1 MLLNLKKMINLPE
14 IHDFVFNN
22 EYNEGAGL
30 KGAIDLK
37 TSYLVVKYFTKDI
50 NKEISNIKVKDQ
62 TLSYNSTSFT
72 LSNINFGIS
81 NYSPDKVQI
90 YFEPPNIIHLFLQN
104 IKAWGRF
111 NAKFEFLIA
120 GINESVK
127 FDINNLT
134 VDTRVKIKSKNIDG
148 RLFPDAEVVF
158 LNYVYDF
165 DFKLSSAL
173 GKVISIF
180 KSLIK
185 QAIEKEINK
194 TINKEINHGLQIGL
208 NKIPMEIVVDK
219 KRGLVIDYS
228 LVSTPFIQ
236 NNFILFNSYARLI
249 NKNIK
254 ETQNK
259 DNYFLPLMVP
269 SYDLLGK
276 SSQVYV
282 SEYVINTA
290 LFTYFKSK
298 DLEIVIKPE
307 MLPQNLPIK
316 LNTSWLGIIFK
327 DISDI
332 YGEDIPV
339 NIKLIVCEN
348 PQMILKEKMISFI
361 LPTNIEVIVQGFEGI
376 AVKFRTTFFVD
387 AELKVFE
394 DCKISGNIKNLNIQ
408 NTKIIWGYI
417 DDDNFA
423 NNVEKQF
430 NTLKMIALPFINF
443 FVLKNMHFDLPVI
456 RGIKFTD
463 MTISH
468 HENFVIVNYNFNYNE
483 N

>member
-1 MLLNLKKMINLPE
+1 MILYIMMN
-14 IHDFVFNN
+14 I
-22 EYNEGAGL
+22 
-30 KGAIDLK
+30 
-37 TSYLVVKYFTKDI
+37 VKYFTPDI
-50 NKEISNIKVKDQ
+50 NKEISNIKVKNQ
-62 TLSYNSTSFT
+62 TLSYKGRLVT
-72 LSNINFGIS
+72 LSNMNFGIS
-81 NYSPDKVQI
+81 NYSHDKVKI

-111 NAKFEFLIA
+111 NVSFDFLFGKIH
-120 GINESVK
+120 ESVN
-127 FDINNLT
+127 FDIKNLS
-134 VDTRVKIKSKNIDG
+134 VDTKVMIKSKIVNG
-148 RLFPDAEVVF
+148 KKYPDAVVIY

-185 QAIEKEINK
+185 EAIRKEINSQ
-194 TINKEINHGLQIGL
+194 INKEINHGLQIGL
-208 NKIPMEIVVDK
+208 NKIPMEIIVDK

-236 NNFILFNSYARLI
+236 NNFIIFNSYARFI

-259 DNYFLPLMVP
+259 DNYFLPLKVP

-276 SSQVYV
+276 ASQVYV

-290 LFTYFKSK
+290 LFTFFKSR
-298 DLEIVIKPE
+298 DLEILIIPE

-327 DISDI
+327 DISDV

-348 PQMILKEKMISFI
+348 PQMILKQKMISFI

-376 AVKFRTTFFVD
+376 AVKFKTTFFVD
-387 AELKVFE
+387 AELKFFE
-394 DCKISGNIKNLNIQ
+394 ECKISANIKNLNIQ

-423 NNVEKQF
+423 ANVEKQF

-443 FVLKNMHFDLPVI
+443 FVLKNMHFDIPVF

-463 MTISH
+463 LTISH
-468 HENFVIVNYNFNYNE
+468 HENFVIVNYNFNYIE
-483 N
+483 HQ

>member
-1 MLLNLKKMINLPE
+1 MISMPE
-14 IHDFVFNN
+14 IHDFIYND
-22 EYNEGAGL
+22 EYTEGAGL

-37 TSYLVVKYFTKDI
+37 TSYLIVKYFTPDI
-50 NKEISNIKVKDQ
+50 NKEISNIKVKNQ
-62 TLSYNSTSFT
+62 TLSYKGRLVT
-72 LSNINFGIS
+72 LSNMNFGIS
-81 NYSPDKVQI
+81 NYSHDKVKI

-111 NAKFEFLIA
+111 NVSFDFLFGKIH
-120 GINESVK
+120 ESVN
-127 FDINNLT
+127 FDIKNLS
-134 VDTRVKIKSKNIDG
+134 VDTKVMIKSKIVNG
-148 RLFPDAEVVF
+148 KKYPDAVVIY

-173 GKVISIF
+173 GQVISIF

-185 QAIEKEINK
+185 EAIRKEINSQ
-194 TINKEINHGLQIGL
+194 INKEINHGLQIGL
-208 NKIPMEIVVDK
+208 NKIPMEIIVDK

-228 LVSTPFIQ
+228 LISTPFIQ
-236 NNFILFNSYARLI
+236 NNFIIFNSYARFI

-259 DNYFLPLMVP
+259 DNYFLPLKVP

-276 SSQVYV
+276 ASQVYV

-290 LFTYFKSK
+290 LFTFFKSR
-298 DLEIVIKPE
+298 DLEILIIPE

-327 DISDI
+327 DISDV

-348 PQMILKEKMISFI
+348 PQMILKQKMISFI

-376 AVKFRTTFFVD
+376 AVKFKTTFFVD
-387 AELKVFE
+387 AELKFFE
-394 DCKISGNIKNLNIQ
+394 ECKISANIKNLNIQ

-423 NNVEKQF
+423 ANVEKQF

-443 FVLKNMHFDLPVI
+443 FVLKNMHFDIPVF

-463 MTISH
+463 LTISH
-468 HENFVIVNYNFNYNE
+468 HENFVIVNYNFNYIE
-483 N
+483 HQ

>member
-1 MLLNLKKMINLPE
+1 MISLPE
-14 IHDFVFNN
+14 IHDFIYND
-22 EYNEGAGL
+22 EYTEGAGL

-37 TSYLVVKYFTKDI
+37 TSYLIVKYFTPDI
-50 NKEISNIKVKDQ
+50 NKEISNIKVKNQ
-62 TLSYNSTSFT
+62 TLSYKGRLVT
-72 LSNINFGIS
+72 LSNMNFGIS
-81 NYSPDKVQI
+81 NYSHDKVKI

-104 IKAWGRF
+104 IKAWGKF
-111 NAKFEFLIA
+111 NVSFDFFIGKM
-120 GINESVK
+120 NESVS
-127 FDINNLT
+127 FDIKNLS
-134 VDTRVKIKSKNIDG
+134 VDTKVMIKSKIVNG
-148 RLFPDAEVVF
+148 KKYPDAVVIY

-185 QAIEKEINK
+185 EAIRKEINSQ
-194 TINKEINHGLQIGL
+194 INKEINHGLQIGL
-208 NKIPMEIVVDK
+208 NKIPMEIIVDK

-228 LVSTPFIQ
+228 LISTPFIQ
-236 NNFILFNSYARLI
+236 NNFIIFNSYARFI

-259 DNYFLPLMVP
+259 DNYFLPLKVP

-276 SSQVYV
+276 ASQVYV

-290 LFTYFKSK
+290 LFTFFKSR
-298 DLEIVIKPE
+298 DLEIVIIPE

-327 DISDI
+327 DISDV

-348 PQMILKEKMISFI
+348 PQMILKQKMISFI

-376 AVKFRTTFFVD
+376 AVKFKTTFFVD
-387 AELKVFE
+387 AELKFFE
-394 DCKISGNIKNLNIQ
+394 ECKISANIKNLNIQ

-423 NNVEKQF
+423 ANVEKQF

-443 FVLKNMHFDLPVI
+443 FVLKNMHFDIPVF

-463 MTISH
+463 LTISH
-468 HENFVIVNYNFNYNE
+468 HENFVIVNYNFNYIE
-483 N
+483 HQ

>member
-1 MLLNLKKMINLPE
+1 MISMPE
-14 IHDFVFNN
+14 IHDFIYND
-22 EYNEGAGL
+22 EYTEGAGL

-37 TSYLVVKYFTKDI
+37 TSYLIVKYFTPDI
-50 NKEISNIKVKDQ
+50 NKEISNIKVKNQ
-62 TLSYNSTSFT
+62 TLSYKGRLVT
-72 LSNINFGIS
+72 LSNMNFGIS
-81 NYSPDKVQI
+81 NYSHDKVKI

-111 NAKFEFLIA
+111 NVSFDFLFGKIH
-120 GINESVK
+120 ESVN
-127 FDINNLT
+127 FDIKNLS
-134 VDTRVKIKSKNIDG
+134 VDTKVMIKSKIVNG
-148 RLFPDAEVVF
+148 KKYPDAVVIY

-185 QAIEKEINK
+185 EAIRKEINSQ
-194 TINKEINHGLQIGL
+194 INKEINHGLQIGL
-208 NKIPMEIVVDK
+208 NKIPMEIIVDK

-228 LVSTPFIQ
+228 LISTPFIQ
-236 NNFILFNSYARLI
+236 NNFIIFNSYARFI

-259 DNYFLPLMVP
+259 DNYFLPLKVP

-276 SSQVYV
+276 ASQVYV

-290 LFTYFKSK
+290 LFTFFKSR
-298 DLEIVIKPE
+298 DLEILIIPE

-327 DISDI
+327 DISDV

-348 PQMILKEKMISFI
+348 PQMILKQKMISFI

-376 AVKFRTTFFVD
+376 AVKFKTTFFVD
-387 AELKVFE
+387 AELKFFE
-394 DCKISGNIKNLNIQ
+394 ECKISANIKNLNIQ

-423 NNVEKQF
+423 ANVEKQF

-443 FVLKNMHFDLPVI
+443 FVLKNMHFDIPVF

-463 MTISH
+463 LTISH
-468 HENFVIVNYNFNYNE
+468 HENFVIVNYNFNYIE
-483 N
+483 HQ

>member
-1 MLLNLKKMINLPE
+1 MINLPE
-14 IHDFVFNN
+14 IHDFIYNN
-22 EYNEGAGL
+22 ELSEGSGL
-30 KGAIDLK
+30 KGAIKLE
-37 TSYLVVKYFTKDI
+37 TAYLIVKYFTKDI
-50 NKEISNIKVKDQ
+50 NNEISNIKVKDQ
-62 TLSYNSTSFT
+62 NFSLSGSKISLT
-72 LSNINFGIS
+72 NINFGIS
-81 NYSPDKVQI
+81 NYSHEKVKI
-90 YFEPPNIIHLFLQN
+90 KFLHPNIIYLRLEN
-104 IKAWGRF
+104 IKALG
-111 NAKFEFLIA
+111 KFKSSFEI
-120 GINESVK
+120 IISTIKESVT
-127 FDINNLT
+127 FDIKNLS
-134 VDTRVKIKSKNIDG
+134 VEANVMIKSKIVNG
-148 RLFPDAEVVF
+148 KRYPDAEVVS

-165 DFKLSSAL
+165 DFNLSSAL
-173 GKVISIF
+173 GKLISLF

-185 QAIEKEINK
+185 KEIRKEINK
-194 TINKEINHGLQIGL
+194 TIDKEINHGLQIGL
-208 NKIPMEIVVDK
+208 KKIPIEIVVDK

-236 NNFILFNSYARLI
+236 NGYILFNSYARFI
-249 NKNIK
+249 NKNII

-276 SSQVYV
+276 SSQIYV

-290 LFTYFKSK
+290 LFTFFKSR
-298 DLEIVIKPE
+298 DLEILIKPQ

-327 DISDI
+327 DISDV
-332 YGEDIPV
+332 YGKDIPV
-339 NIKLIVCEN
+339 FIKLIVCEN

-361 LPTNIEVIVQGFEGI
+361 LPTNIEVIVEGFEGI

-408 NTKIIWGYI
+408 NTKMIWSYTE
-417 DDDNFA
+417 DENFA
-423 NNVEKQF
+423 TNVEKQF
-430 NTLKMIALPFINF
+430 NTLKIIALPFINF

-463 MTISH
+463 LTISH
-468 HENFVIVNYNFNYNE
+468 HDNFVIVNYNFNYIE
-483 N
+483 NQS